1 MVSGLSIDYMVSAA
15 YFRYNLNIA
24 NLILT
29 GIIMDREI
37 LLKASAQGIISKE
50 QVEQLVTFD
59 ADVDV
64 GHAEEQLRFVRSF
77 GDIFIT
83 LGIIF
88 VSIATAQ
95 FDISGIYK
103 IIPVLVLVAT
113 TEWLVRVR
121 RLALPG
127 IALLIAMLYYSSQFI
142 GLSEPDFELSNIA
155 IPTTVAILFYWRYS
169 VPFTLLPITLGLL
182 SMLTVLLNIDI
193 KQAQYFIVIYGL
205 VVFVIAMWFDSR
217 DVKRQSHL
225 SDAAFWLHLL
235 AAPLV
240 VHGVMVTLLVET
252 QSVPFRELLII
263 LFFSAFFLVALYV
276 DRRAI
281 LVSSI
286 SYAIYAIVELVKN
299 NQIQIENMTLLIFV
313 GFGVFIIVFGVYW
326 YKIRTI
332 IFSTLSD
339 AKLSKYVPP
348 IIR

>member
-1 MVSGLSIDYMVSAA
+1 
-15 YFRYNLNIA
+15 
-24 NLILT
+24 
-29 GIIMDREI
+29 MDRQT
-37 LLKASAQGIISKE
+37 LLKAAEQGIIS
-50 QVEQLVTFD
+50 QQQAALLADFD
-59 ADVDV
+59 DQQNEDT
-64 GHAEEQLRFVRSF
+64 GNSEEQLRFIRSF

-95 FDISGIYK
+95 FEISGIYK

-127 IALLIAMLYYSSQFI
+127 IALLIATLYYSSQFI
-142 GLSEPDFELSNIA
+142 GLSRPDFDLSNIA
-155 IPTTVAILFYWRYS
+155 IPTAVAVAFYWRYKM
-169 VPFTLLPITLGLL
+169 PFTLLPIALGLL
-182 SMLTVLLNIDI
+182 SMVTVLLNIDI
-193 KQAQYFIVIYGL
+193 RQAQYLVVVYGL
-205 VVFVIAMWFDSR
+205 SVFAVAMWFDSR
-217 DVKRQSHL
+217 DVKRQTRL

-252 QSVPFRELLII
+252 QSLPFRELLII
-263 LFFSAFFLVALYV
+263 LFFSAFFMIALYV

-286 SYAIYAIVELVKN
+286 SYAIYAIVELAKN
-299 NQIQIENMTLLIFV
+299 NQLQIENITLLIFV

-326 YKIRTI
+326 YKIRAV
-332 IFSTLSD
+332 IFAGLKD
-339 AKLSKYVPP
+339 AKLSRYVPP

>member
-1 MVSGLSIDYMVSAA
+1 
-15 YFRYNLNIA
+15 
-24 NLILT
+24 
-29 GIIMDREI
+29 MDRKTLEQ
-37 LLKASAQGIISKE
+37 ASAQGIITKN
-50 QVEQLVTFD
+50 QVELLLNFD
-59 ADVDV
+59 SAADSST
-64 GHAEEQLRFVRSF
+64 GNAEEQLRFIRSF

-95 FDISGIYK
+95 FEINGLYK

-127 IALLIAMLYYSSQFI
+127 IALLIATLYYSSQFI
-142 GLSEPDFELSNIA
+142 GLSKPDFELSNIA
-155 IPTTVAILFYWRYS
+155 IPTAVAILFYWRYKM
-169 VPFTLLPITLGLL
+169 PFTLLPIALGLL
-182 SMLTVLLNIDI
+182 SMVTVLLNIDI
-193 KQAQYFIVIYGL
+193 KQAQFLIVIYGL
-205 VVFVIAMWFDSR
+205 AVFAVAMWFDSR
-217 DVKRQSHL
+217 DVKRQTRL

-286 SYAIYAIVELVKN
+286 SYAIYAIVELAKN

-326 YKIRTI
+326 YKIRSVLFRGLRDLYI
-332 IFSTLSD
+332 
-339 AKLSKYVPP
+339 SKYVPAFE
-348 IIR
+348 RD

>member
-1 MVSGLSIDYMVSAA
+1 M
-15 YFRYNLNIA
+15 N
-24 NLILT
+24 
-29 GIIMDREI
+29 RET
-37 LLKASAQGIISKE
+37 LLKAAEQGIISKQQAE
-50 QVEQLVTFD
+50 LLANFD
-59 ADVDV
+59 PDQDTSTTS
-64 GHAEEQLRFVRSF
+64 GNGEEQLRFIRSF

-95 FDISGIYK
+95 FDISGMYK
-103 IIPVLVLVAT
+103 VIPVIILVAT

-127 IALLIAMLYYSSQFI
+127 IALLIATLYYSSQFI
-142 GLSEPDFELSNIA
+142 GLSRPDFELSNIA
-155 IPTTVAILFYWRYS
+155 IPTAVAILFYWRYKM
-169 VPFTLLPITLGLL
+169 PFTLLPIALGLL
-182 SMLTVLLNIDI
+182 SMLTVLLDIDI
-193 KQAQYFIVIYGL
+193 RQAQYLVVIYGL
-205 VVFVIAMWFDSR
+205 AVFAVAMWFDSR
-217 DVKRQSHL
+217 DVKRQTRL

-240 VHGVMVTLLVET
+240 VHGVMVTMLVET

-286 SYAIYAIVELVKN
+286 SYAIYAIVELAKN

-326 YKIRTI
+326 YKIRLI
-332 IFSTLSD
+332 LFGKMQHI
-339 AKLSKYVPP
+339 AISKYVPAFE
-348 IIR
+348 RD